1 MRMPQQNVAL
11 HDSIKLAWTIANAEA
26 CRAGSTSLGPAWFLL
41 AALRIVDDNFDE
53 AAEALGLS
61 SEELASVGAV
71 VVQCRQMLGLSDE
84 ELTSIRRK
92 LRQVLYEAGGEP
104 VPIHRLHR
112 SGESRYLFQKA
123 TWRAVKVEEYELTLF
138 HLLAELLAN
147 LPEEAAGFFVGKS
160 FSAVHPPSLPQSH
173 TAPRSPLEAGSNE
186 HPSTQAVSTMPA
198 PVSRTPLR
206 ASTPALDEIG
216 RDLTALAKKG
226 RLSPV
231 IGRRSEITKLA
242 RYLQRTSKRNVII
255 TGDAGVGKTAV
266 VEGLTQRLIGENVP
280 EFLRALRVVQINV
293 ADLVSGTRY
302 RGDMEERVQQIV
314 KEATDDPNLVLF
326 FDEIHLLVKTGGG
339 GEPMDIAN
347 ILKPALA
354 REDFRCIGAT
364 TTEEFERYIKNDSAF
379 MRRFQVLRLAEPS
392 QEEALQICQEWAR
405 RIEEI
410 QEVVIEAEAV
420 EAAVSLSARL
430 IPDRSLPDKAIDVLE
445 NAASFVKITS
455 LSFSSALP
463 TKVKPTVKREQ
474 IERMLEDQYGIKIN
488 HDAALQP
495 AKVADVLG
503 AELVG
508 QQAAVA
514 QLVESL
520 SSLSIGKSD
529 ESRPL
534 GVFLFAG
541 PTGVGKTY
549 AAQCLARALFG
560 AGEKRIGRFNMNEY
574 KERHDLARMIGAP
587 PGFIGHDQQGALFR
601 FLEANTGGLILLDE
615 MEKAHPEIQDY
626 FLQIFDQGRARDA
639 RGRWVD
645 FRNQLFILTCNFA
658 GDPGR
663 ERQIGF
669 VPETDDSTQVS
680 SKELDHLLARS
691 FRPEFLARID
701 RVIAF
706 RELSLE
712 DYQQLFDDRLAE
724 LKQEVSAHYGAVV
737 EVAED
742 VQRELCE
749 RADEQSEGA
758 RGFAREFERTLVA
771 PLIEFIKAGS
781 QGATVRV
788 SMAAGRLLFQ

>member
-1 MRMPQQNVAL
+1 MRLPQQNIGL
-11 HDSIKLAWTIANAEA
+11 HDSVRLAWTIGNAEA
-26 CRAGSTSLGPAWFLL
+26 CLSGCTTLGPVFFLL
-41 AALRIVDDNFDE
+41 AALIIVDDNYEE
-53 AAEALGLS
+53 AAKALGLNT
-61 SEELASVGAV
+61 EELASVAAV
-71 VVQCRQMLGLSDE
+71 VAQCRQLLDLGEE
-84 ELTSIRRK
+84 ELTSIRRR
-92 LRQVLYEAGGEP
+92 LRQSLRSAGGEP
-104 VPIHRLHR
+104 QLIQRLHR

-123 TWRAVKVEEYELTLF
+123 TWRAIKAEEYELTLV

-147 LPEEAAGFFVGKS
+147 LPEEAESFFAGKQ
-160 FSAVHPPSLPQSH
+160 FSAVHPPSPVANRTPVATGASEQA
-173 TAPRSPLEAGSNE
+173 TTQTVSPTS
-186 HPSTQAVSTMPA
+186 PPA
-198 PVSRTPLR
+198 ERVPLR
-206 ASTPALDEIG
+206 ASTPALDELG
-216 RDLTALAKKG
+216 RDLTALARNG
-226 RLSPV
+226 RLSEV
-231 IGRRSEITKLA
+231 VGRRSEITKLA

-314 KEATDDPNLVLF
+314 KEATADPNLVLF

-392 QEEALQICQEWAR
+392 EEEALQICTEWAH
-405 RIEEI
+405 RIEAI
-410 QEVVIEAEAV
+410 QEVVIEPDAIQ
-420 EAAVSLSARL
+420 AAVALSTRL

-455 LSFSSALP
+455 LSFSSAIP
-463 TKVKPTVKREQ
+463 TKAKPTVKREQ

-495 AKVADVLG
+495 ARVEEVLS

-508 QQAAVA
+508 QQAAIA

-520 SSLSIGKSD
+520 NSLSVGKND
-529 ESRPL
+529 EARPL
-534 GVFLFAG
+534 GIFLFAG

-549 AAQCLARALFG
+549 TAECLARALFG
-560 AGEKRIGRFNMNEY
+560 VGEKHLGRFNMNEY

-601 FLEANTGGLILLDE
+601 FLESNSGGLILLDE
-615 MEKAHPEIQDY
+615 MEKAHPEIQDF
-626 FLQIFDQGRARDA
+626 FLQIFDQGKARDS

-645 FRNQLFILTCNFA
+645 FRNQLFVLTCNL
-658 GDPGR
+658 GNEPGR

-669 VPETDDSTQVS
+669 VPENDDTPQVS
-680 SKELDHLLARS
+680 AKELDQVLDRN

-706 RELSLE
+706 RSLSLE
-712 DYQQLFDDRLAE
+712 DYQQLFSERLTE
-724 LKQEVSAHYGAVV
+724 LKQEISAHYGTAV
-737 EVAED
+737 EIAADAE
-742 VQRELCE
+742 RELCE
-749 RADEQSEGA
+749 RAHEQAEGV
-758 RGFAREFERTLVA
+758 RGFTREFERTLVA
-771 PLIEFIKAGS
+771 PLIEFIKKAAP
-781 QGATVRV
+781 GAVVTV
-788 SMAAGRLLFQ
+788 SLAEGRLVFQ